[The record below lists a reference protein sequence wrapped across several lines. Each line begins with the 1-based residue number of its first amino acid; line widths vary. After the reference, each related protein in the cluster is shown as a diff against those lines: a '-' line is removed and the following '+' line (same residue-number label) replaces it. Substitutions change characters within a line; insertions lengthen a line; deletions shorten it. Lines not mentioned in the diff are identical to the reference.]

1 MDWRG
6 IAAAV
11 LAFGV
16 AAVLL
21 AATIFAGLN
30 PARIVA
36 PDEIATAS
44 TVLGAAVGAIAVY
57 LGGGKGNGKPPG
69 L

>member
-6 IAAAV
+6 IAAAL
-11 LAFGV
+11 LALGV
-16 AAVLL
+16 ATVLI
-21 AATIFAGLN
+21 AATVSAALN
-30 PARIVA
+30 PSRIVA